1 MARKNKEKEL
11 PVVKS
16 NNGILE
22 KPIGKITEDAY
33 LDFSSYINCHRHLPS
48 VSDGMKVSYRRLI
61 YSAMQ
66 FPKNKLAPST
76 TLINYV
82 ANTHPH
88 GLQSMNDMAA
98 VLVKSGVF
106 SGEGAFGFTEID
118 GVINPPANERYTHIG
133 LSDLYWE
140 IIGDLVK
147 EVPYSESPVGML
159 EPNYLPLPL
168 PLGLFMKSLSS
179 GMGVGIRMILPNFS
193 PKSLYKAYIHNNPQ
207 LLEPNVDL
215 IIDKKNS
222 ELERLWKTGKGRVIY
237 SYKISRQTSH
247 DGKTEGILFETKDG
261 CEIFTPKLSKFEKL
275 ENDGKI
281 FIDNLTDINSNKLFI
296 GRVPGAK
303 GITVDDI
310 ENLARKCCYDATIY
324 QINVTDGQQAFR
336 IPLYDWIDYTYKNY
350 IQLVS
355 EVNQKKIEKC
365 KFDIL
370 VLEALPYVSDYILNK
385 NPKATD
391 NEISKALNIPVEVVE
406 VVMSKPIS
414 YLRKNK
420 DTTERVK
427 GLKDKLK
434 ELKKFNPVTY
444 TEEIINKL

>member
-1 MARKNKEKEL
+1 MAK
-11 PVVKS
+11 KS
-16 NNGILE
+16 NNKTKDLPVITSEELH
-22 KPIGKITEDAY
+22 KSIGEITKDAY

-48 VSDGMKVSYRRLI
+48 VLDGMKVSYRRLI

-82 ANTHPH
+82 ANIHPH

-98 VLVKSGVF
+98 VLVKSGVMD
-106 SGEGAFGFTEID
+106 GEGSFGFTEID
-118 GVINPPANERYTHIG
+118 GVVSPPANERYTHIG
-133 LSDLYWE
+133 LSELYWD
-140 IIGDLVK
+140 IMGDLVK

-159 EPNYLPLPL
+159 EPTYLPLPL

-179 GMGVGIRMILPNFS
+179 GMGVGIKMVLPNFS
-193 PKSLYKAYIHNNPQ
+193 PKSLYKAYINNNPMF
-207 LLEPNVDL
+207 LEPNVDL

-222 ELERLWKTGKGRVIY
+222 ELEQLWRTGKGRVIY
-237 SYKISRQTSH
+237 SYKISRQKSP
-247 DGKTEGILFETKDG
+247 DGRSEGILFETKDG

-275 ENDGKI
+275 ATEGKV
-281 FIDNLTDINSNKLFI
+281 FIDVLTDFDSNKLFI

-303 GITVDDI
+303 GITIDDI
-310 ENLARKCCYDATIY
+310 ESMARKCCYDATIY
-324 QINVTDGQQAFR
+324 QCNVTDGKSAFR

-355 EVNQKKIEKC
+355 EVNAKKIEKC

-391 NEISKALNIPVEVVE
+391 IEISKALNIPVEAVE

-420 DTTERVK
+420 DTAERVK
-427 GLKDKLK
+427 ALKDKLK
-434 ELKKFNPVTY
+434 ELKKFDPIKY

>member
-1 MARKNKEKEL
+1 MAKRNSKTKDL
-11 PVVKS
+11 PVITSDELHKS
-16 NNGILE
+16 
-22 KPIGKITEDAY
+22 IGEITEDAY

-48 VSDGMKVSYRRLI
+48 VLDGMKVSYRRLI

-82 ANTHPH
+82 ANIHPH

-98 VLVKSGVF
+98 ILVKSGVF
-106 SGEGAFGFTEID
+106 EGEGSFGFTEID
-118 GVINPPANERYTHIG
+118 GVISPPANERYTHIG
-133 LSDLYWE
+133 LSSLYWD
-140 IIGDLVK
+140 IVGDLVK
-147 EVPYSESPVGML
+147 EVPYSESPVGMS
-159 EPNYLPLPL
+159 EPNYIPLPL

-179 GMGVGIRMILPNFS
+179 GMGVGIKMVLPNFS
-193 PKSLYKAYIHNNPQ
+193 PKSLYKAYINNNPRF
-207 LLEPNVDL
+207 LEPNVDL

-222 ELERLWKTGKGRVIY
+222 ELEQLWKTGKGRVIY
-237 SYKISRQTSH
+237 SYKISRQKSP
-247 DGKTEGILFETKDG
+247 DGKSEGILFETKDG

-275 ENDGKI
+275 ASEGKV
-281 FIDNLTDINSNKLFI
+281 FIDVLTDFDSNKLFI

-310 ENLARKCCYDATIY
+310 ESLARKCCYDATIY
-324 QINVTDGQQAFR
+324 QCNVTDGRSAFR

-350 IQLVS
+350 IKLVS
-355 EVNQKKIEKC
+355 EVNAKKIEKC

-370 VLEALPYVSDYILNK
+370 VQEAIPHVSDYILNK

-391 NEISKALNIPVEVVE
+391 NEIAKALNIPAEVIG
-406 VVMSKPIS
+406 VVMNKPIS

-420 DTTERVK
+420 DTAERIK
-427 GLKDKLK
+427 ALKDKLK
-434 ELKKFNPVTY
+434 ELKKFDPIEY